1 MTRVCYE
8 CHTERTEA
16 VKVAE
21 DASQEGY
28 TMVRAGN
35 VDAGVQCYRRA
46 AEILREI
53 PDVCKQHV
61 PPLFCVGVPEARL
74 TDFDGSW
81 VWLPSIMG
89 PHVLICERCGLR
101 RPCVDCDS
109 VKASV
114 LRRFGE
120 I

>member
-28 TMVRAGN
+28 ASMRAGN
-35 VDAGVQCYRRA
+35 VDKGVECYRRA

-61 PPLFCVGVPEARL
+61 PPLFCVGIYE
-74 TDFDGSW
+74 DHGGFDGSW
-81 VWLPSIMG
+81 VWLPGIMG
-89 PHVLICERCGLR
+89 PHVTTCERCLRR
-101 RPCVDCDS
+101 RPCVDCAH
-109 VKASV
+109 KAA
-114 LRRFGE
+114 RQ
-120 I
+120 